1 MRFFLR
7 KIGTGLTVLIA
18 LPFIFAAFVALFN
31 LYDDELDPEIEKLLV
46 AEPAQIPAEE
56 NAYFTW
62 LGLLGPADQAPHAW
76 GYRWYQEALQADKIS
91 LGSEYKAMAIEA
103 EKREDGL
110 SKKDFACAEIK
121 SCLGAVAKSPDDARA
136 LLEKGRI
143 ILERGDMAIAMP
155 AYQEAWRPGF
165 SVASPFPSYAN
176 YYLQLSTTRFALA
189 VAEGRHDQ
197 ALDYLG
203 RQIAFHTRQMQG
215 AATLIEKM
223 VAMGSLQAN
232 IYLLNQYILHAPDA
246 ARARADRLVA
256 MLAPLPREAT
266 RMRDVIQ
273 TELRVS
279 TALFLSLGNANIF
292 SKTGKLEEKYWDK
305 WLNSA
310 VSKRLYLPHTS
321 ANEHFR
327 MHGRVLAAD
336 ELTDDA
342 YRRALADAHEHY
354 VKAEKESPYVL
365 RNPIGHILVKVGLT
379 DFRDYFLRRDDLLAQ
394 HAAVAFQ
401 VELLR
406 QNITDA
412 NAIARAMPALIH
424 PYTGF
429 APLWDKAN
437 RTLIHAALPER
448 RNKTLEIQ
456 L

>member
-7 KIGTGLTVLIA
+7 KIGTGLTVLVA

-46 AEPAQIPAEE
+46 AEPVQISAKE

-62 LGLLGPADQAPHAW
+62 IGLLGPADQAPHAW

-110 SKKDFACAEIK
+110 SKKDFACTEIK

-143 ILERGDMAIAMP
+143 ILERGDMALAMP
-155 AYQEAWRPGF
+155 AYQEAWRPDF
-165 SVASPFPSYAN
+165 SIASPFPSYAN
-176 YYLQLSTTRFALA
+176 YYLQLSATRFALA

-232 IYLLNQYILHAPDA
+232 INLLNQYILHAPDA
-246 ARARADRLVA
+246 ARARADRLAV
-256 MLAPLPREAT
+256 MLAPLPKDAT
-266 RMRDVIQ
+266 RMRDVFE

-279 TALFLSLGNANIF
+279 AALFLSLGKENIF
-292 SKTGKLEEKYWDK
+292 SKPGEDEKYWNQ
-305 WLNSA
+305 WLNPLG
-310 VSKRLYLPHTS
+310 KRFYLPRAS

-327 MHGRVLAAD
+327 LHSQLLAAD
-336 ELTDDA
+336 DLTGDA
-342 YRRALADAHEHY
+342 YRQALAEHY
-354 VKAEKESPYVL
+354 AKAEKESPYAL
-365 RNPIGHILVKVGLT
+365 RNPIGHILVVVGLAN
-379 DFRDYFLRRDDLLAQ
+379 FKDYFLRRDDLLAL

-412 NAIARAMPALIH
+412 NAITQVMPALIH

-429 APLWDKAN
+429 APFWDKAN
-437 RTLIHAALPER
+437 RTLIYAAHPER
-448 RNKTLEIQ
+448 IKNATLEIQ